1 MIVLISETFGGHKM
15 KDTSYKNKQFVLLGM
30 TFLSVAGI
38 AGCSKVELAQSSV
51 TLELGDELS
60 ENVAD
65 YLQNPDEKILKDAS
79 LDLSAVDET
88 KVGSYNAA
96 VAYDGK
102 NYPFTVEVK
111 DTTSPQCEAKDYIYM
126 QPGTLTVDDLVTEIK
141 DASET
146 SSGIVSCEQ
155 KEDLVVCDYDDM
167 LQERAAVD
175 TADPYDEVDYQESV
189 QLDDEGCYEV
199 TAQVK
204 DSEGNFTDITLNVY
218 VDGTAPELA
227 QNVIDLEVDA
237 SGISIDDINTD
248 DAEKI
253 ADMLHELPD
262 FANAEWAAASD
273 AFCGDNAISYEFE
286 QKSFDLQKEN
296 PVEVLN
302 VHCTVQDQA
311 GNENEAD
318 YEVMVTYTGLDAEAL
333 LEKTGL
339 IMQIADTSTNNN
351 STSSNNNMT
360 KSDGKSNKNQNG
372 EYKGNDTVNDLGM
385 TDAEFAAMFD
395 SMTPEEREAFLN
407 SVAYGSTTDNNVQV
421 SGYYDNNMA
430 QEVFNLTNQERANNG
445 LPAYSWDSNMASY
458 SDRRAK
464 EIVTD
469 YSHNSAGGNWSVGE
483 NIAEGETSASEVV
496 NDWMNSAGHKA
507 NILSDV
513 STKTSVSCYVEN
525 FTYADGSTQ
534 YLYHWVQ
541 NFTH

>member
-1 MIVLISETFGGHKM
+1 MIVLISEIFGGHKM
-15 KDTSYKNKQFVLLGM
+15 KNTSYKNKQFVLLGM

-38 AGCSKVELAQSSV
+38 AGCSKVELAQSTV

-65 YLQNPDEKILKDAS
+65 YLQNPDEKILKGAS

-102 NYPFTVEVK
+102 IYPFTVEVK
-111 DTTSPQCEAKDYIYM
+111 DTISPQCEAKDYIYM

-155 KEDLVVCDYDDM
+155 KDDLVVCDYDDM
-167 LQERAAVD
+167 LQEKAAVD
-175 TADPYDEVDYQESV
+175 NAEPHDGADYQESV

-227 QNVIDLEVDA
+227 QNVIDLDADA

-253 ADMLHELPD
+253 AEMLHELPD
-262 FANAEWAAASD
+262 FTDAEWAAASD
-273 AFCGDNAISYEFE
+273 AFCGDNVISYEYE

-318 YEVMVTYTGLDAEAL
+318 YEVTVTYTGLDAEAL

-360 KSDGKSNKNQNG
+360 KSDGISNKNQNG

-513 STKTSVSCYVEN
+513 STKTSVSCYVEK